1 MQFWYMLEI
10 FTYLFMSHL
19 IILHHMLPLCRTL
32 RKKKK
37 DAATA
42 ALTPEAQSAA
52 ACLVAEEAYLDGL
65 KRLLDFFK
73 VKDVYKPPE
82 QRRTVNDDIL
92 LAAKTREL
100 MDSKCINIICACCS
114 RPRPRGMLYTGH
126 PVGDGGLTPLDPLV
140 PLEMDH
146 LSVLPAN
153 LMTLAVHAWQLHAW
167 QLGDL

>member
-1 MQFWYMLEI
+1 MLEI

-37 DAATA
+37 DAAIA
-42 ALTPEAQSAA
+42 ALTPEAQSTA
-52 ACLVAEEAYLDGL
+52 ACLAAEEAYLDGL

-100 MDSKCINIICACCS
+100 MDSK
-114 RPRPRGMLYTGH
+114 
-126 PVGDGGLTPLDPLV
+126 
-140 PLEMDH
+140 
-146 LSVLPAN
+146 
-153 LMTLAVHAWQLHAW
+153 
-167 QLGDL
+167 